1 MPSLAYTDGVL
12 ALVCLWLLSRASL
25 PLGLRIAAGT
35 LGFAAVLGVLRFSG
49 LYPIPQWHQFVS
61 MLGACAAFPLLA
73 VAVLWPDAGVT
84 RQLKFASIFF
94 IVMAAFGVLAVVVA
108 QKRVVVDALTVI
120 SVVAILISLV
130 RGGRWGTAL
139 TTALMLAGLLLFAA
153 KANLVPALVPGD
165 LLHIGMAIGLLG
177 LGVSGVWRD
186 IPNLEA
192 QEQEQEL
199 QPHGA

>member
-1 MPSLAYTDGVL
+1 MPSLAYTDGLL
-12 ALVCLWLLSRASL
+12 ALVCLWLLSRDGV
-25 PLGLRIAAGT
+25 PLGVRIATAT
-35 LGFAAVLGVLRFSG
+35 LGIAAVLGVLRFSG

-73 VAVLWPDAGVT
+73 VSVLWPNAAVA
-84 RQLKFASIFF
+84 RQLKFAAIFF
-94 IVMAAFGVLAVVVA
+94 IGMAALGLLAVGVA

-120 SVVAILISLV
+120 SVVAMLVSLA
-130 RGGRWGTAL
+130 RGGRWPTAL

-153 KANLVPALVPGD
+153 KAAVVPALVPGD

-177 LGVSGVWRD
+177 LGMSGLWQD
-186 IPNLEA
+186 AITIEA
-192 QEQEQEL
+192 QEP

>member
-25 PLGLRIAAGT
+25 PLGARIAAGT
-35 LGFAAVLGVLRFSG
+35 LGIAAVLGVLRFSG

-73 VAVLWPDAGVT
+73 VAVLWPDAAVA
-84 RQLKFASIFF
+84 RQLKFAAIFF
-94 IVMAAFGVLAVVVA
+94 IILAVIGVLAVGVA

-120 SVVAILISLV
+120 SVVAMVISLA
-130 RGGRWGTAL
+130 RGGRWPTAL

-153 KANLVPALVPGD
+153 KATVVPALVPGD

-177 LGVSGVWRD
+177 LGRSGIWREAHD
-186 IPNLEA
+186 EEA
-192 QEQEQEL
+192 QEPQAY
-199 QPHGA
+199 GV

>member
-1 MPSLAYTDGVL
+1 MPSLAYTDGLL
-12 ALVCLWLLSRASL
+12 ALVCLWLLSRVSL
-25 PLGLRIAAGT
+25 PLGVRIAAGT
-35 LGFAAVLGVLRFSG
+35 LGIAAVLGVLRFSG
-49 LYPIPQWHQFVS
+49 LYPIAQWHQFVS

-73 VAVLWPDAGVT
+73 VAVLWPDAAVA

-94 IVMAAFGVLAVVVA
+94 IILAVVGVLAVGVA

-120 SVVAILISLV
+120 SVVAMMISLA
-130 RGGRWGTAL
+130 RGGRWPTAL

-153 KANLVPALVPGD
+153 KATVVPALVPGD

-177 LGVSGVWRD
+177 LGMSGLWQD
-186 IPNLEA
+186 AITIEA
-192 QEQEQEL
+192 QEP

>member
-1 MPSLAYTDGVL
+1 MPSLAYTDGLL

-25 PLGLRIAAGT
+25 PLGVRIAAGT
-35 LGFAAVLGVLRFSG
+35 LGAAAVLGFLRFSG

-73 VAVLWPDAGVT
+73 VAVLWPDAAVA
-84 RQLKFASIFF
+84 RQLKFAAIFF
-94 IVMAAFGVLAVVVA
+94 IGMAVFGVLAVGVA

-120 SVVAILISLV
+120 SVVAMLFSLA
-130 RGGRWGTAL
+130 RGGRWPTAIS
-139 TTALMLAGLLLFAA
+139 TTLMLAGLLLFAA
-153 KANLVPALVPGD
+153 KAAVVPALVPGD

-177 LGVSGVWRD
+177 LGMSGLWQDQVA
-186 IPNLEA
+186 IEA
-192 QEQEQEL
+192 QEP

>member
-1 MPSLAYTDGVL
+1 MPSLAYTDGLL
-12 ALVCLWLLSRASL
+12 ALVCLWLLSRDGV
-25 PLGLRIAAGT
+25 PLGVRIATAT
-35 LGFAAVLGVLRFSG
+35 LGIAAVLGVLRFSG

-73 VAVLWPDAGVT
+73 MSVLWPNAAVA
-84 RQLKFASIFF
+84 RQLKFAAIFF
-94 IVMAAFGVLAVVVA
+94 IGMAALGLLAVGVA

-120 SVVAILISLV
+120 SVVAMLFSLA
-130 RGGRWGTAL
+130 RGGRWPTAL

-153 KANLVPALVPGD
+153 KAAVVPALVPGD

-177 LGVSGVWRD
+177 LGMSGLWQD
-186 IPNLEA
+186 AITIEA
-192 QEQEQEL
+192 QEP

>member
-25 PLGLRIAAGT
+25 PLGVRIAAGT
-35 LGFAAVLGVLRFSG
+35 LGIAAVLGFLRFSG

-73 VAVLWPDAGVT
+73 VAVLWPDAAVA
-84 RQLKFASIFF
+84 RQRKFAAVFF
-94 IVMAAFGVLAVVVA
+94 IILAVIGVLAVGVA

-120 SVVAILISLV
+120 SVVAMVISLA
-130 RGGRWGTAL
+130 RGGRWSTAL

-153 KANLVPALVPGD
+153 KAAVVPALVPGD

-177 LGVSGVWRD
+177 LGVSSIWQEAVA
-186 IPNLEA
+186 IQA
-192 QEQEQEL
+192 QEP
-199 QPHGA
+199 QPHSA

>member
-25 PLGLRIAAGT
+25 PLGARIAAGT
-35 LGFAAVLGVLRFSG
+35 LGIAAVLGALRFSG

-73 VAVLWPDAGVT
+73 VAVLWPDAAVA
-84 RQLKFASIFF
+84 RQLKFAAIFF
-94 IVMAAFGVLAVVVA
+94 IILAVIGVLAVGVA

-120 SVVAILISLV
+120 SVVAMVISLA
-130 RGGRWGTAL
+130 RGGRWPTAIS
-139 TTALMLAGLLLFAA
+139 TALMLAGLLLFAA
-153 KANLVPALVPGD
+153 KAAIVPSLVPGD

-177 LGVSGVWRD
+177 LGMSGLWQDQVA
-186 IPNLEA
+186 IEA
-192 QEQEQEL
+192 QEP

>member
-1 MPSLAYTDGVL
+1 MPSLAYTDGLL
-12 ALVCLWLLSRASL
+12 ALVCLWLLSRVSL
-25 PLGLRIAAGT
+25 PLGVRIAAGT
-35 LGFAAVLGVLRFSG
+35 LGIAAVLGVLRFSG

-73 VAVLWPDAGVT
+73 VAVLWPDAAVA

-94 IVMAAFGVLAVVVA
+94 IILAALGVLAVGVA

-120 SVVAILISLV
+120 SVVAMLFSLA
-130 RGGRWGTAL
+130 RGGRWPTAL
-139 TTALMLAGLLLFAA
+139 TTALMLAGLLLFAV
-153 KANLVPALVPGD
+153 KAAVVPTLVPGD

-177 LGVSGVWRD
+177 LGMSGLWSD
-186 IPNLEA
+186 TPNIEA
-192 QEQEQEL
+192 QEP